1 MKKYNEIASMG
12 AGELQHELEK
22 SRKELH
28 ELRIGNALK
37 QLKDTHKIKETRRYI
52 AQLKTVL
59 QQGPVAAPI
68 TKEVPAQEEEKKV
81 TKSVAKTG
89 AKKREPTQKERLK
102 KESKAPSK
110 KTKK

>member
-12 AGELQHELEK
+12 AGELHHELEK
-22 SRKELH
+22 SMKELH

-59 QQGPVAAPI
+59 QQGPETAPI
-68 TKEVPAQEEEKKV
+68 TKEALAQEEEKKV
-81 TKSVAKTG
+81 IKSVPKAG
-89 AKKREPTQKERLK
+89 VKKREPPQKERAK
-102 KESKAPSK
+102 KASKAPSK